1 MYEYSLPSLSEVTA
15 FVSIEKERQRQDPSI
30 DAEKTKKR
38 KRAGAHG
45 VDDAENTES
54 LTSEVVDHHP
64 ESEVSEDYS
73 DWIRSAFRQR
83 LNEHI
88 QHAADS

>member
-1 MYEYSLPSLSEVTA
+1 MYEYSLPSLSEVT
-15 FVSIEKERQRQDPSI
+15 VLCQLRRKDN
-30 DAEKTKKR
+30 DKTHQSTQKNKKR

-64 ESEVSEDYS
+64 ESEVSEDSSLSS
-73 DWIRSAFRQR
+73 DWIQSFPP
-83 LNEHI
+83 
-88 QHAADS
+88 AAPQANPTCC